1 MSCTILAASAAATS
15 RDADAVA
22 GARHAHSIEDET
34 WDRGTVGL
42 SHAGMRR
49 YLSKAAPIPVMS
61 PCAATRG
68 RHAHERA

>member
-1 MSCTILAASAAATS
+1 MLMLSSCTILAALATATS
-15 RDADAVA
+15 RDADA
-22 GARHAHSIEDET
+22 GHAHSIEDET
-34 WDRGTVGL
+34 WDRGTAGL

-49 YLSKAAPIPVMS
+49 YLSKAAPIPVMI

>member
-1 MSCTILAASAAATS
+1 MSCTILAASATATS
-15 RDADAVA
+15 RDADAVV
-22 GARHAHSIEDET
+22 GARHAHSKEDET
-34 WDRGTVGL
+34 WDHGTAGL

-49 YLSKAAPIPVMS
+49 YLSKALPIPVTI